1 MELVELKFK
10 SLLEGKIGNGIK
22 DVEKIKKEYEKTA
35 MNADDLQSSIKVFME
50 KFEILKDQI
59 TESS

>member
-10 SLLEGKIGNGIK
+10 HLLERKIGNGIK

-50 KFEILKDQI
+50 KFEILKDLI